1 MKRFYFWRSL
11 FFSALAVMAFAACS
25 DKDDDNGGG
34 AEASITVDGKG
45 AVALGVTNVA
55 GEQTAE
61 VSVVSSGAWTLA
73 FEQQQTWCTASVLSG
88 NAGVTSLKFT
98 AVEAL
103 PEGVSERSAFAVL
116 STSGLIYGV
125 PYTKTA
131 KISIRQ
137 SADGKATPET
147 NVAAIRALL
156 KAMKPTQTKQP
167 VSEALAAMTITG
179 VVGSDAEGGNMG
191 DAFYIAVQ
199 DATPV
204 KDAGLTLS
212 NSQFS
217 TLKPEAGTVIS
228 IPMAGAQ
235 VGTYG
240 NVIQL
245 TLNNDAAVSTWPGD
259 APEPVVV
266 TPAELL
272 DYESMVVKIE
282 NCYPTDNYNE
292 AWYNSSNKGNV
303 NFMTFND
310 ETFVGYMG
318 SKATIGTTIV
328 PQKSGSLIG
337 IAGQYNG
344 TKQVKPRTAADIQ
357 LTGEIPA
364 IEYTK
369 AKINELKAGNYEV
382 EATLVAVYQKGLLLA
397 DGTGYTLAFN
407 NDWSK
412 QDSNP
417 YINDVNKTITVKG
430 QVVEYNGLL
439 QFSKFE
445 AEIGGASTLVL
456 PEPVVFDAAA
466 LTAYDSDKKY
476 EYVSLTGVL
485 NIEAGTSYNTY
496 TVEVAGYTAKKVTL
510 AYGLDTYYA
519 GLKSGDVVD
528 IKGFAVGFDTSKINI
543 MVREIAQNTT
553 TPALTFTTTP
563 HTFAGSDPEEQK
575 VEFIAKNLPEGALVE
590 FLFEGANADK
600 FAAPQQ
606 DNTSVIIKAV
616 GNNTSAAAYTATL
629 VAKLGEVVLDQV
641 AVSQNPAD
649 VKNYVLVSAAPADWS
664 GEYIVGYPNG
674 ETCSILDVKK
684 ADAESTFFTRTE
696 LTAPAFDGTKIV
708 YDATYHTITL
718 AKIEGTEFYS
728 MKYGEEYVGWT
739 NTDPT
744 KNNCFF
750 TKVVPTAATPD
761 YQWTLSMGENS
772 AVTFTL
778 TTKEGSKTRNFR
790 YNANKNQERFSIYAG
805 TQKAVM
811 LYQLEK

>member
-34 AEASITVDGKG
+34 DEATITVDGKG
-45 AVALGVTNVA
+45 AVALGVTNAA
-55 GEQTAE
+55 GVQTAE

-73 FEQQQTWCTASVLSG
+73 FEQEQTWCTASVLSG

-137 SADGKATPET
+137 SESGKATPET

-156 KAMKPTQTKQP
+156 KAMNPTQTKQP
-167 VSEALAAMTITG
+167 VTETLAAMTITG
-179 VVGSDAEGGNMG
+179 VVGSDAAGGNMG

-217 TLKPEAGTVIS
+217 TLKLEAGTVIS

-240 NVIQL
+240 KVIQL
-245 TLNNDAAVSTWPGD
+245 TLNNDAAISTWPGD
-259 APEPVVV
+259 APEPVVI

-303 NFMTFND
+303 NFVTFND
-310 ETFVGYMG
+310 EAFVGYMG
-318 SKATIGTTIV
+318 SKASIGTTIV
-328 PQKSGSLIG
+328 PQKSGSLVG
-337 IAGQYNG
+337 IAGRYND
-344 TKQVKPRTAADIQ
+344 TKQIKPRTVADIQ
-357 LTGEIPA
+357 LTNEIPP

-407 NDWSK
+407 NDWST
-412 QDSNP
+412 QESNP
-417 YINDVNKTITVKG
+417 YINDVNKTITIKG
-430 QVVEYNGLL
+430 QVVEYNGLF

-466 LTAYDSDKKY
+466 LTAYESDKKY

-485 NIEAGTSYNTY
+485 NIEVGASYNTY
-496 TVEVAGYTAKKVTL
+496 TVEVTGYDAKKVTL
-510 AYGLDTYYA
+510 AYGLDAYYA
-519 GLKSGDVVD
+519 GMASGDVVD
-528 IKGFAVGFDTSKINI
+528 VKGFAVGFDTSKVNI

-553 TPALTFTTTP
+553 IPALTFTTTP
-563 HTFAGSDPEEQK
+563 HTFAGSNPEAQK
-575 VEFIAKNLPEGALVE
+575 IEFIAKNLPEGALVE
-590 FLFEGANADK
+590 FLFEGANKDK
-600 FAAPQQ
+600 FTAPQQ
-606 DNTSVIIKAV
+606 DNTSVTINAV
-616 GNNTSAAAYTATL
+616 GANNSGAAYVATL
-629 VAKLGEVVLDQV
+629 VAKLGDAVLDQV

-684 ADAESTFFTRTE
+684 VVDAESTFFTR
-696 LTAPAFDGTKIV
+696 LDLVAPAFSGSKIV
-708 YDATYHTITL
+708 YNVAYHTITL

-728 MKYGEEYVGWT
+728 MKYGEEYVGWKSGI
-739 NTDPT
+739 
-744 KNNCFF
+744 KNNCSF

-778 TTKEGSKTRNFR
+778 TTQDAGKTRNFQ
-790 YNANKNQERFSIYAG
+790 YNAASGQERFSTYTG

>member
-1 MKRFYFWRSL
+1 MKRFNFWRSL

-45 AVALGVTNVA
+45 AVALGVTGAA
-55 GEQTAE
+55 GDQTAE
-61 VSVVSSGAWTLA
+61 VSVVSSGVWTLA
-73 FEQQQTWCTASVLSG
+73 FEQEQAWCTASVLSG
-88 NAGVTSLKFT
+88 NAGVTSVKFT

-103 PEGVSERSAFAVL
+103 PVGVSERSAFAVL

-318 SKATIGTTIV
+318 SKATIGATIV

-485 NIEAGTSYNTY
+485 NIEAGSSYNTY

-553 TPALTFTTTP
+553 TPTLVFTTKPAVFDGNTP
-563 HTFAGSDPEEQK
+563 QQQK
-575 VEFIAKNLPEGALVE
+575 IEFVTKNLPEGALVE

-606 DNTSVIIKAV
+606 DNTSVTINAV
-616 GNNTSAAAYTATL
+616 GANDSGAPYVATL
-629 VAKLGEVVLDQV
+629 VAKIGSDKLAELAVEQDR
-641 AVSQNPAD
+641 AVSATDKVLKAEFTTQEQLEAIGIPWSNANGFTGDKKVTIDGYDYNIKATTKCYGIGVTVTNPKYKAALFLGK
-649 VKNYVLVSAAPADWS
+649 KNSYIEFPAVEGHKLVSVEILC
-664 GEYIVGYPNG
+664 GEAMATANVLNI
-674 ETCSILDVKK
+674 
-684 ADAESTFFTRTE
+684 ADAAGVKYSTDFTTTTNDKGQLHE
-696 LTAPAFDGTKIV
+696 FTCTGTAVNTPYRLVLFADKNLQVNGWKLI
-708 YDATYHTITL
+708 
-718 AKIEGTEFYS
+718 YS
-728 MKYGEEYVGWT
+728 E
-739 NTDPT
+739 
-744 KNNCFF
+744 
-750 TKVVPTAATPD
+750 
-761 YQWTLSMGENS
+761 
-772 AVTFTL
+772 
-778 TTKEGSKTRNFR
+778 
-790 YNANKNQERFSIYAG
+790 
-805 TQKAVM
+805 
-811 LYQLEK
+811 

>member
-1 MKRFYFWRSL
+1 MKRFNFWRSL

-34 AEASITVDGKG
+34 AEVSITVDGKG
-45 AVALGVTNVA
+45 AVALGVTGAA
-55 GEQTAE
+55 GDQTAE
-61 VSVVSSGAWTLA
+61 VSVVSSGVWTLA
-73 FEQQQTWCTASVLSG
+73 FEQEQAWCTASVLSG
-88 NAGVTSLKFT
+88 NAGVTSVKFT

-103 PEGVSERSAFAVL
+103 PVGVSERSAFAVL

-318 SKATIGTTIV
+318 SKATIGATIV

-485 NIEAGTSYNTY
+485 NIETGTSYNTY

-553 TPALTFTTTP
+553 TPTLVFTTKPAVFDGNTP
-563 HTFAGSDPEEQK
+563 QQQK
-575 VEFIAKNLPEGALVE
+575 IEFVTKNLPEGALVE

-600 FAAPQQ
+600 FTAPQQ
-606 DNTSVIIKAV
+606 DNTSVTINAV
-616 GNNTSAAAYTATL
+616 GANDSGAPYVATL
-629 VAKLGEVVLDQV
+629 VAKIGSDKLAELAVEQDR
-641 AVSQNPAD
+641 AVSATDKVLKAEFTTQEQLEAIGIPWSNANGFTGNKKVTIDGYDYNIKATTKCYGIGVTVANAKYKAALFLGKKDSYIEFPA
-649 VKNYVLVSAAPADWS
+649 VEGHKLVSVEILCGEAMATANVLNIVDAAGVKYSTDFTSTTNDKGQLHEFACTGTAVNTPYRLVLFADKNLQVNSWK
-664 GEYIVGYPNG
+664 
-674 ETCSILDVKK
+674 L
-684 ADAESTFFTRTE
+684 
-696 LTAPAFDGTKIV
+696 V
-708 YDATYHTITL
+708 YS
-718 AKIEGTEFYS
+718 E
-728 MKYGEEYVGWT
+728 
-739 NTDPT
+739 
-744 KNNCFF
+744 
-750 TKVVPTAATPD
+750 
-761 YQWTLSMGENS
+761 
-772 AVTFTL
+772 
-778 TTKEGSKTRNFR
+778 
-790 YNANKNQERFSIYAG
+790 
-805 TQKAVM
+805 
-811 LYQLEK
+811 

>member
-1 MKRFYFWRSL
+1 MKRFNFWRSL

-45 AVALGVTNVA
+45 AVALGVTGAA
-55 GEQTAE
+55 GDQTAE
-61 VSVVSSGAWTLA
+61 VSVVSSGVWTLA
-73 FEQQQTWCTASVLSG
+73 FEQEQAWCTASVLSG
-88 NAGVTSLKFT
+88 NAGVTSVKFT

-103 PEGVSERSAFAVL
+103 PVGVSERSAFAVL

-318 SKATIGTTIV
+318 SKATIGATIV

-485 NIEAGTSYNTY
+485 NIETGTSYNTY

-553 TPALTFTTTP
+553 TPTLVFTTKPAVFDGNTP
-563 HTFAGSDPEEQK
+563 QQQK
-575 VEFIAKNLPEGALVE
+575 IEFVTKNLPEGALVE

-600 FAAPQQ
+600 FTAPQQ
-606 DNTSVIIKAV
+606 DNTSVTINAV
-616 GNNTSAAAYTATL
+616 GANDSGAPYVATL
-629 VAKLGEVVLDQV
+629 VAKIGSDKLAELAVEQDR
-641 AVSQNPAD
+641 AVSATDKVLKAEFTTQEQLEAIGIPWSNANGFTGNKKVTIDGYDYNIKATTQCYGIGVTVANAKYKAALFLGKKDSYIEFPA
-649 VKNYVLVSAAPADWS
+649 VEGHKLVSVEILCGEAMATANVLNIVDAAGVKYSTDFTSTTNDKGQLHEFACTGTAVNTPYRLVLFADKNLQVNSWK
-664 GEYIVGYPNG
+664 
-674 ETCSILDVKK
+674 L
-684 ADAESTFFTRTE
+684 
-696 LTAPAFDGTKIV
+696 V
-708 YDATYHTITL
+708 YS
-718 AKIEGTEFYS
+718 E
-728 MKYGEEYVGWT
+728 
-739 NTDPT
+739 
-744 KNNCFF
+744 
-750 TKVVPTAATPD
+750 
-761 YQWTLSMGENS
+761 
-772 AVTFTL
+772 
-778 TTKEGSKTRNFR
+778 
-790 YNANKNQERFSIYAG
+790 
-805 TQKAVM
+805 
-811 LYQLEK
+811 

>member
-259 APEPVVV
+259 APEP
-266 TPAELL
+266 
-272 DYESMVVKIE
+272 
-282 NCYPTDNYNE
+282 
-292 AWYNSSNKGNV
+292 
-303 NFMTFND
+303 
-310 ETFVGYMG
+310 
-318 SKATIGTTIV
+318 
-328 PQKSGSLIG
+328 
-337 IAGQYNG
+337 
-344 TKQVKPRTAADIQ
+344 
-357 LTGEIPA
+357 
-364 IEYTK
+364 
-369 AKINELKAGNYEV
+369 
-382 EATLVAVYQKGLLLA
+382 
-397 DGTGYTLAFN
+397 
-407 NDWSK
+407 
-412 QDSNP
+412 
-417 YINDVNKTITVKG
+417 
-430 QVVEYNGLL
+430 
-439 QFSKFE
+439 
-445 AEIGGASTLVL
+445 
-456 PEPVVFDAAA
+456 
-466 LTAYDSDKKY
+466 
-476 EYVSLTGVL
+476 
-485 NIEAGTSYNTY
+485 
-496 TVEVAGYTAKKVTL
+496 
-510 AYGLDTYYA
+510 
-519 GLKSGDVVD
+519 
-528 IKGFAVGFDTSKINI
+528 
-543 MVREIAQNTT
+543 
-553 TPALTFTTTP
+553 
-563 HTFAGSDPEEQK
+563 
-575 VEFIAKNLPEGALVE
+575 
-590 FLFEGANADK
+590 
-600 FAAPQQ
+600 
-606 DNTSVIIKAV
+606 
-616 GNNTSAAAYTATL
+616 
-629 VAKLGEVVLDQV
+629 
-641 AVSQNPAD
+641 
-649 VKNYVLVSAAPADWS
+649 
-664 GEYIVGYPNG
+664 
-674 ETCSILDVKK
+674 
-684 ADAESTFFTRTE
+684 
-696 LTAPAFDGTKIV
+696 
-708 YDATYHTITL
+708 
-718 AKIEGTEFYS
+718 
-728 MKYGEEYVGWT
+728 
-739 NTDPT
+739 
-744 KNNCFF
+744 
-750 TKVVPTAATPD
+750 
-761 YQWTLSMGENS
+761 
-772 AVTFTL
+772 
-778 TTKEGSKTRNFR
+778 
-790 YNANKNQERFSIYAG
+790 
-805 TQKAVM
+805 
-811 LYQLEK
+811 